1 MNKFFIL
8 FISSFYL
15 NAQNFYS
22 LCKTNESEVV
32 IDGIIEDKEWL
43 GAQIIPLNIEIE
55 PANNSK
61 SKKKTITYLKYSD
74 EALLI
79 GINAYDNPKNIRASI
94 RSRDSKGFWR
104 DDVLQIRIDTY
115 RDARNNYVLAV
126 NPLGS
131 QFDLLLNNIL
141 GRKAFDS
148 NFNINFQSAGRI
160 LDNGY
165 QVEVKIPFSELPFP
179 NNINQI
185 WNIRL
190 FRSYYQDGIRIQT
203 SSQET
208 DRDNLCEVCQTTDAI
223 QMKNIKIEKRQE
235 ILPYVFSSLSGEKQN
250 NNSTIEYENIFSR
263 VGFGINY
270 DFSKTTLFEASIN
283 PDFSQ
288 VEADVTLIDVNSP
301 VSLQYPERRPFFNRG
316 TDIVNFSQDIYY
328 SRSISSPSFASK
340 LLNQGKKSRF
350 FLLTAMDDYSK
361 YLIGGEDK
369 SISTTLGESYS
380 GLFRYQKVLNNS
392 RLGLVSANRIYQ
404 GGGHGTLIGIDGI
417 IDLNNTWRFSF
428 ELFKNF
434 NSEPISDKIN
444 SVESRY
450 GRSLNL
456 DGETFQGHSSFIK
469 ISRISEH
476 FRNIIYYSEVSP
488 NHQSDLGIITRT
500 NRKFISFTN
509 TYNNIINRDFVREFS
524 FALDTDILK
533 NFRNEL
539 NLISINLKGSI
550 SFYGNSYL
558 EYNYDID
565 TFKNYLDLDFEN
577 LGIHEIEFRSNPSE
591 VINLTGLLSWGR
603 DLSYNESIPEV
614 GNLFTSNIS
623 IRFQLNNN
631 LSISP
636 SIRTSELNEK
646 DGTKFFKGTISRLRL
661 NYQINNFLN
670 LRLVA
675 ENNTFNERFFIQPL
689 IQWNPNPATIFYL
702 GSNQQSVSFEDEF
715 LNQPDLISFNRS
727 QFFMKF
733 QYLIGI

>member
-1 MNKFFIL
+1 MKFFFFL
-8 FISSFYL
+8 FITSFYL
-15 NAQNFYS
+15 SAQNFYS
-22 LCKTNESEVV
+22 LSKTDDSEVI
-32 IDGIIEDKEWL
+32 IDGVIEDNEWL
-43 GAQIIPLNIEIE
+43 GAKIIPLNIEVE
-55 PANNSK
+55 PANNLK
-61 SKKKTITYLKYSD
+61 SNKNTIAYLKYSQKS
-74 EALLI
+74 LLI
-79 GINAYDNPKNIRASI
+79 GIYAYDNPKNIRASI

-104 DDVLQIRIDTY
+104 DDVLQIRIDPY

-131 QFDLLLNNIL
+131 QFDLLLNNL
-141 GRKAFDS
+141 VGRNAFDS

-179 NNINQI
+179 NNIDQI

-190 FRSYYQDGIRIQT
+190 FRSYYRDGIRIQT

-208 DRDNLCEVCQTTDAI
+208 DRDNLCNVCQTTDEI
-223 QMKNIKIEKRQE
+223 EMKKIKIEKRKE

-250 NNSTIEYENIFSR
+250 NNSRIEYENIFSR

-270 DFSKTTLFEASIN
+270 DLGKTTLFEATIN

-288 VEADVTLIDVNSP
+288 VEADVTLIDINSP

-316 TDIVNFSQDIYY
+316 TDIVNFSQNIYY
-328 SRSISSPSFASK
+328 SRSISSPLFASK
-340 LLNQGKKSRF
+340 LLSQGKKSRF

-369 SISTTLGESYS
+369 SISTNLGESYS
-380 GLFRYQKVLNNS
+380 GLFRYQKVSNNS
-392 RLGLVSANRIYQ
+392 RFGLVSANRIYE
-404 GGGHGTLIGIDGI
+404 GGGHGTLFGVDGM

-428 ELFKNF
+428 ELFKNL

-444 SVESRY
+444 KEETRY

-456 DGETFQGHSSFIK
+456 DGETFQGHSSLIK

-476 FRNIIYYSEVSP
+476 FRNILYYSEVSP

-509 TYNNIINRDFVREFS
+509 TYNNIINREFIREFS

-539 NLISINLKGSI
+539 NLISVNLKGNI

-565 TFKNYLDLDFEN
+565 TFKNYLDLDFRN
-577 LGIHEIEFRSNPSE
+577 LGIHEIEFRSSPSE
-591 VINLTGLLSWGR
+591 VFNLTGLLSWGR

-614 GNLFTSNIS
+614 GNLFTSYIS
-623 IRFQLNNN
+623 LRFQLNNN

-636 SIRTSELNEK
+636 SIRTSELDRN
-646 DGTKFFKGTISRLRL
+646 DGTKYFDGSISRLRI
-661 NYQINNFLN
+661 NYQLNNFLN

-675 ENNTFNERFFIQPL
+675 ENNTFNERFFVQPL

-702 GSNQQSVSFEDEF
+702 GSNQQSLAFEDEF
-715 LNQPDLISFNRS
+715 ENHPGLVSFNRS